1 MYKIGEFSKMCMVTI
16 KALRH
21 YEKEKLLIPAYIDRN
36 TNYRYYNS
44 SQLLEISK
52 IIALK
57 QIGLSLKDIR
67 MIIKNKRDMKEI
79 LLAKKQELQND
90 IILCNDRISKIN
102 YLLEKRE
109 MENDIFIKEIPA
121 YNVYYREGII
131 KNYDEVEKFV
141 LSTAEE
147 CKKLNPNIT
156 CPEPGYCFVNYLDHG
171 YKEENI
177 KLRYVEAVNEIGKGN
192 EIVKFMKL
200 EPITAVCIYHRGS
213 YDNISET
220 YHKIVSYIEN
230 SNYERIDEIRE
241 VYIDGCWNK
250 EDVKD
255 YLTELQVPVKKS

>member
-21 YEKEKLLIPAYIDRN
+21 YEKEKLLIPAYIDRS

-131 KNYDEVEKFV
+131 KNYDEVKM
-141 LSTAEE
+141 
-147 CKKLNPNIT
+147 C
-156 CPEPGYCFVNYLDHG
+156 
-171 YKEENI
+171 
-177 KLRYVEAVNEIGKGN
+177 
-192 EIVKFMKL
+192 
-200 EPITAVCIYHRGS
+200 
-213 YDNISET
+213 
-220 YHKIVSYIEN
+220 
-230 SNYERIDEIRE
+230 
-241 VYIDGCWNK
+241 
-250 EDVKD
+250 
-255 YLTELQVPVKKS
+255 LQS